1 MVPKTAQTITSV
13 IMLTMML
20 VGGFYVTNIPAWIAW
35 MKYLSFVYYGYN
47 LLLKVEYKGVTLYSC
62 TGPAASDGSA
72 AGGAAGGAAG
82 VVVKNPETDASCSPV
97 APGGLQSIL
106 RLQENT
112 ETWPWE
118 AIALLGWLV
127 VFRYAIY
134 WALRRKTSSTARK

>member
-47 LLLKVEYKGVTLYSC
+47 LLLKVEYSGVTLFSC
-62 TGPAASDGSA
+62 RGPAASDGSP
-72 AGGAAGGAAG
+72 AGGAAG
-82 VVVKNPETDASCSPV
+82 VVVRNPEADPSCSPV
-97 APGGLQSIL
+97 PPGGLQAIL
-106 RLQENT
+106 HLQENT

-127 VFRYAIY
+127 VLRYAIY